1 MELLELR
8 DDRIIG
14 ERTSMELPRTM
25 QGSDNQRILEDGTVR
40 LHEEATLGLRQLGY
54 RKTLKELV

>member
-14 ERTSMELPRTM
+14 ERTSMELSRTT
-25 QGSDNQRILEDGTVR
+25 QGKDTRSTLEDG
-40 LHEEATLGLRQLGY
+40 AI
-54 RKTLKELV
+54 